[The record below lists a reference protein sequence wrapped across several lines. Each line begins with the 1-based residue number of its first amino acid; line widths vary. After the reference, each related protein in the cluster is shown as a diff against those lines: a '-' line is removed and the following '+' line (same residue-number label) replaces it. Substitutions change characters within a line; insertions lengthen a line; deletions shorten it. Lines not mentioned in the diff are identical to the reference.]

1 MMLQLIKVNHK
12 NFKATLNNPKSMYKN
27 RLFLLSGLAFALGV
41 AAFLSPFAS
50 KDPDGLER
58 VSQDLKFEKKAAEQ
72 TKQLPFAQIFEEYSF
87 KAIPNEK
94 VSTALAGVT
103 GTLVV
108 FGLAWG
114 IGKLAIRKSEP
125 K

>member
-1 MMLQLIKVNHK
+1 MHK
-12 NFKATLNNPKSMYKN
+12 NHIFI
-27 RLFLLSGLAFALGV
+27 LSGLALALSI
-41 AAFLSPFAS
+41 AAFVSPFAS
-50 KDPDGLER
+50 KDPDGLDR
-58 VSQDLKFEKKAAEQ
+58 VSQDLKFEEKAIEEPP
-72 TKQLPFAQIFEEYSF
+72 TKQLPFSQVFEEYSI
-87 KAIPNEK
+87 KAVPNEK

-114 IGKLAIRKSEP
+114 IGKLAVRKSEP

>member
-1 MMLQLIKVNHK
+1 MHK
-12 NFKATLNNPKSMYKN
+12 NRVVVF
-27 RLFLLSGLAFALGV
+27 SGLALALSI

-50 KDPDGLER
+50 KDPDGLDR
-58 VSQDLKFEKKAAEQ
+58 VSKDLKFEEKAAAEPSA
-72 TKQLPFAQIFEEYSF
+72 KQLPFSQIFAEYSF
-87 KAIPNEK
+87 KAVADEK

-114 IGKLAIRKSEP
+114 IGKLTVRNSVP
-125 K
+125 KE

>member
-1 MMLQLIKVNHK
+1 MHK
-12 NFKATLNNPKSMYKN
+12 NRIFI
-27 RLFLLSGLAFALGV
+27 FSGLAFALSI

-50 KDPDGLER
+50 KAPDGLDR
-58 VSQDLKFEKKAAEQ
+58 VSQDLKFEKKATEEPPA
-72 TKQLPFAQIFEEYSF
+72 KQLPFFQFFEEYSF
-87 KAIPNEK
+87 KAISNQS
-94 VSTALAGVT
+94 VSTALAGIT

-114 IGKLAIRKSEP
+114 VGKLTIRKSEP

>member
-1 MMLQLIKVNHK
+1 MSKNHI
-12 NFKATLNNPKSMYKN
+12 
-27 RLFLLSGLAFALGV
+27 FLLSGLALALGI

-50 KDPDGLER
+50 KDPDGLDR
-58 VSQDLKFEKKAAEQ
+58 VSQDLKFEKKATEQ
-72 TKQLPFAQIFEEYSF
+72 PATKQLPFAQIFEEYSV
-87 KAIPNEK
+87 KAVPNEK

>member
-1 MMLQLIKVNHK
+1 MHK
-12 NFKATLNNPKSMYKN
+12 KN
-27 RLFLLSGLAFALGV
+27 IFILSGLALSISI

-50 KDPDGLER
+50 KSPDGLDR
-58 VSQDLKFEKKAAEQ
+58 VSQDLKFEEKSIKETP
-72 TKQLPFAQIFEEYSF
+72 TKQLLFSQVFEEYSF
-87 KAIPNEK
+87 KAVPDKK

-114 IGKLAIRKSEP
+114 IGKFAVRKSEP

>member
-1 MMLQLIKVNHK
+1 MN
-12 NFKATLNNPKSMYKN
+12 KN
-27 RLFLLSGLAFALGV
+27 RIVVFTGLVLALCI

-50 KDPDGLER
+50 KDPDGLDR
-58 VSQDLKFEKKAAEQ
+58 VSKDLKFEEKAAAEPPA
-72 TKQLPFAQIFEEYSF
+72 KQLPFSQIFSDYSF
-87 KAIPNEK
+87 KAISDEK

-114 IGKLAIRKSEP
+114 IGKLTVRNSAP
-125 K
+125 KE

>member
-1 MMLQLIKVNHK
+1 MSKNHV
-12 NFKATLNNPKSMYKN
+12 
-27 RLFLLSGLAFALGV
+27 FLLSGLAFAIGI

-50 KDPDGLER
+50 KDPDGLDR
-58 VSQDLKFEKKAAEQ
+58 VSQDLKFEEKAAEQ
-72 TKQLPFAQIFEEYSF
+72 PPTKQLPFAQIFEEYSF
-87 KAIPNEK
+87 KAVPNEK

-114 IGKLAIRKSEP
+114 IGKFAIRKSAP

>member
-1 MMLQLIKVNHK
+1 MHK
-12 NFKATLNNPKSMYKN
+12 NNILV
-27 RLFLLSGLAFALGV
+27 LSGLALALTI

-50 KDPDGLER
+50 KDPDGLDR
-58 VSQDLKFEKKAAEQ
+58 VAQDLKFEEKATEEPA
-72 TKQLPFAQIFEEYSF
+72 TKQLPFFQIFEEYSI
-87 KAIPNEK
+87 KAVPDEK
-94 VSTALAGVT
+94 VSTALAGIT

-114 IGKLAIRKSEP
+114 IGKLAVRKSEP

>member
-1 MMLQLIKVNHK
+1 MHK
-12 NFKATLNNPKSMYKN
+12 NHI
-27 RLFLLSGLAFALGV
+27 FLLSGLAIALGI

-50 KDPDGLER
+50 KDPDGLDR
-58 VSQDLKFEKKAAEQ
+58 VSQDLKFEKKAVEQ
-72 TKQLPFAQIFEEYSF
+72 SPAKQLPFAHIFEEYSF
-87 KAIPNEK
+87 KAIPNQK
-94 VSTALAGVT
+94 VSTALAGMT

-114 IGKLAIRKSEP
+114 IGKLTIGKSEP

>member
-1 MMLQLIKVNHK
+1 MN
-12 NFKATLNNPKSMYKN
+12 KN
-27 RLFLLSGLAFALGV
+27 RIVVFAGLALALSI

-50 KDPDGLER
+50 KDPDGLDR
-58 VSQDLKFEKKAAEQ
+58 ASKDLKFEEKAATEPT
-72 TKQLPFAQIFEEYSF
+72 TKQLPFSQIFSEYSF
-87 KAIPNEK
+87 KAITDEK

-114 IGKLAIRKSEP
+114 IGKLTVRNSTP
-125 K
+125 KE

>member
-1 MMLQLIKVNHK
+1 MSKNHI
-12 NFKATLNNPKSMYKN
+12 F
-27 RLFLLSGLAFALGV
+27 LFSGLALALGI

-50 KDPDGLER
+50 KDPDGLDR
-58 VSQDLKFEKKAAEQ
+58 VSQDLKFENKAAEQ
-72 TKQLPFAQIFEEYSF
+72 TKQLPFSQIFEEYSF
-87 KAIPNEK
+87 KAVPNEK

-114 IGKLAIRKSEP
+114 IGKLTIRKSEP

>member
-1 MMLQLIKVNHK
+1 MN
-12 NFKATLNNPKSMYKN
+12 KN
-27 RLFLLSGLAFALGV
+27 RIFIFTGLALALSI

-50 KDPDGLER
+50 KNPDGLDR
-58 VSQDLKFEKKAAEQ
+58 VSKDLKFEEKATAESPAKK
-72 TKQLPFAQIFEEYSF
+72 LPFSQIFEEYSF
-87 KAIPNEK
+87 KAVPDEK

-114 IGKLAIRKSEP
+114 IGKLAVRKTES